1 MAGYHVIETPA
12 VREKYQQASAELL
25 TMLGYVVYP
34 ALRED
39 PTNETGRYPI
49 QYRHDGW
56 YTFEIET
63 PGAGLHYL
71 TYQAIEDMFR
81 VMVFDLVTFREP

>member
-1 MAGYHVIETPA
+1 VAGYHVIETPA

-39 PTNETGRYPI
+39 PTNSCI
-49 QYRHDGW
+49 L
-56 YTFEIET
+56 ISVVM
-63 PGAGLHYL
+63 AG
-71 TYQAIEDMFR
+71 
-81 VMVFDLVTFREP
+81 